1 METAM
6 SHSINDE
13 SGTEHH
19 LVRDAKKG
27 DRQAFSLLYE
37 RHVKSLYNFIYHKT
51 FCTDTAKDLTQIVFL
66 KAIENLDRY
75 DPDQGTWSSWLFAI
89 ARNKVIDHFRTRHL
103 NLAIDDVWDL
113 ADPADVE
120 LDAVN
125 RDRFERLHT
134 ELNRLEAGKREL
146 LMLRLWQELS
156 FEEIAKC
163 LGKTESAC
171 KMAFHRLLKELRE
184 EMPTLLLL
192 LLILRP

>member
-1 METAM
+1 M
-6 SHSINDE
+6 SNANQVE
-13 SGTEHH
+13 SGTEHQ
-19 LVRDAKKG
+19 LVRDAQEG
-27 DRQAFSLLYE
+27 DRQALSLLYE
-37 RHVKSLYNFIYHKT
+37 RNVKSLYSFIYHKT
-51 FCTDTAKDLTQIVFL
+51 FNTDTAKDLTQIVFL

-89 ARNKVIDHFRTRHL
+89 ARNKVIDHFRTRHF

-134 ELNRLEAGKREL
+134 QLNRLEAGKREL

-156 FEEIAKC
+156 FEAIAKC
-163 LGKTESAC
+163 IGKTESAC
-171 KMAFHRLLKELRE
+171 KMAFHRLLKELRD
-184 EMPTLLLL
+184 EMPTLLIL